1 MAKVGS
7 FTESWALTLRGCLVE
22 GEAIKGVMRVG
33 PRARSSGVSKVK
45 VARSAKN

>member
-7 FTESWALTLRGCLVE
+7 FRESWALTLRGCLVE
-22 GEAIKGVMRVG
+22 GEAVKGVMRVG
-33 PRARSSGVSKVK
+33 PRVRSSGVSEVK